1 MTFMNDTDERRTTTL
16 IQMCKNGQFI
26 TMVPVPVRI
35 FRNKSLILLYCSRRT
50 FFKEILYS
58 ILYIITCIP
67 TYLNHLNKV
76 RITKRKVYLLLL
88 YYTFLEYNIYG
99 NIFYLFCFF
108 FFNVFLIKMS
118 VCVCLIK
125 KQSSQ
130 GLKLF
135 VENICNIDHLAGPFK
150 CF

>member
-1 MTFMNDTDERRTTTL
+1 MNDTDERRMTTL

-58 ILYIITCIP
+58 ILYIITCIH

-76 RITKRKVYLLLL
+76 RITKRKKVYLLLL

-99 NIFYLFCFF
+99 NIFY
-108 FFNVFLIKMS
+108 
-118 VCVCLIK
+118 
-125 KQSSQ
+125 
-130 GLKLF
+130 F
-135 VENICNIDHLAGPFK
+135 VAFS
-150 CF
+150 FSMFS